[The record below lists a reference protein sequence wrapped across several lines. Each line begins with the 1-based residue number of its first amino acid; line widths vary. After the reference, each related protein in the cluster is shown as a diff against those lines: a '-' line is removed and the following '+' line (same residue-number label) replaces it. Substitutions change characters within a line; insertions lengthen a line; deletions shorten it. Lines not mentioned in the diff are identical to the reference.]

1 MNYRCASAFNCRAQ
15 FFCIAQEAGK
25 WENGTNN
32 DVSHD
37 WPSFTALQKD
47 SQKFGS
53 FRNLLYLC
61 SDESKKEKKR

>member
-1 MNYRCASAFNCRAQ
+1 LCNAQ
-15 FFCIAQEAGK
+15 KAGK

-47 SQKFGS
+47 SQKFG
-53 FRNLLYLC
+53 FIEIKPYLC
-61 SDESKKEKKR
+61 SRF